1 MYTATHWCSSKL
13 KPTPALCFLEN
24 YLKHPK
30 KSYFS
35 YIYMYI
41 YIYIYVYIYI
51 YIQNGMIF
59 TFRCTK
65 WHETHLATCAKKHK
79 KVWKKL
85 ERKYY
90 TNNLY
95 ITDTVQVCNS
105 SILYITHYFFGNW
118 SWNFRIGVWKKAW
131 FDTPLQSEQN
141 IQICSLY
148 VQTKYKF

>member
-1 MYTATHWCSSKL
+1 MFSGKL
-13 KPTPALCFLEN
+13 FKASQKELFL
-24 YLKHPK
+24 L
-30 KSYFS
+30 
-35 YIYMYI
+35 
-41 YIYIYVYIYI
+41 YIYVYIYI
-51 YIQNGMIF
+51 YIYMYIYTEWYDFHFQVHQMAWD
-59 TFRCTK
+59 TFGHMC
-65 WHETHLATCAKKHK
+65 KKAQK
-79 KVWKKL
+79 SVKKL

-148 VQTKYKF
+148 VQTKYKFWKCRDKLI